1 MARRFSNV
9 RSKSQVDFEYIVN
22 NIELITPFGK
32 ETVKNM
38 KAFFPGQEQ
47 SLKRE
52 FFLIEEIIKF
62 NRDENKKLVDLKLA
76 LMPLKDIRFSVER
89 SEKDTLSTIELFEIK
104 STLLI
109 FEKVKEIFKGVNI
122 PKEFE
127 ILDTREVLDE
137 LDPRGDRLNTFY
149 IYEEFSEK
157 LKQLR
162 EEKKTKELSIR
173 NEKKKIRE
181 RLRRELEIHLT
192 PKFDYIVSKGD
203 TEEFEKLNNVLELEQ
218 TAQDLVSIT
227 FGIAE
232 TEEQKLK
239 NKEIRKLEIEIEVEE
254 DAVREELSFR
264 IWENSKPI
272 LENMRRIGRLD
283 FTIGKAEFAVNN
295 NCVKPEIVK
304 DHIIEIN
311 EGRHTKVEHI
321 LKKKEKEYIP
331 VSISLKEGVACI
343 TGANMGGKTIS
354 LKLVG
359 MMVFLTQYGFFVPAK
374 ELKIGLSSFMQILIG
389 DSQSVERGLSSFG
402 SEMEELKEI
411 LDNSKERS
419 LILIDEIASGTNP
432 IEGRALTKGLIEYLK
447 KRETITLIT
456 THFEVGDEEEVKNL
470 QVVGL
475 ANTDIKLLEREIK
488 YSNRSQRIDIVSK
501 YMDYRLV
508 EVKKKAKVPHDALNI
523 ARILGIDKQILESA
537 KEHLE

>member
-9 RSKSQVDFEYIVN
+9 RSRSQVDFEYIVN
-22 NIELITPFGK
+22 CIELITPFGK
-32 ETVKNM
+32 EALRNM
-38 KAFFPGQEQ
+38 KPFFPGQEE

-52 FFLIEEIIKF
+52 FQLIEEMIQFGKT
-62 NRDENKKLVDLKLA
+62 EKKKLVDLKLT
-76 LMPLKDIRFSVER
+76 LMPIKDIRFSVER
-89 SEKDTLSTIELFEIK
+89 TEKDTISTIELFEIK
-104 STLLI
+104 SALLI
-109 FEKVKEIFKGVNI
+109 FEKLKEIFKGTNI

-127 ILDTREVLDE
+127 IIDTTDVLNK

-149 IYEEFSEK
+149 IYEEFSDK

-162 EEKKTKELSIR
+162 EEKKSKEIGIR
-173 NEKKKIRE
+173 NDKKKIRE
-181 RLRRELEIHLT
+181 KLRKELGINLT

-203 TEEFEKLNNVLELEQ
+203 AEEFEKLNNVKDLEQ
-218 TAQDLVSIT
+218 VAQDLVSIT
-227 FGIAE
+227 FGVIE
-232 TEEQKLK
+232 TEEQKYIK
-239 NKEIRKLEIEIEVEE
+239 KEIEKLEIDIEIEEN
-254 DAVREELSFR
+254 AVRESLSLE
-264 IWENSKPI
+264 IWKRNKII
-272 LENMRRIGRLD
+272 LENMQRIGRLD
-283 FTIGKAEFAVNN
+283 FTIGRGEFAVNN
-295 NCVKPEIVK
+295 NCIKPEIVK
-304 DHIIEIN
+304 EHIVEIE

-321 LKKKEKEYIP
+321 LRKKEKEYIP

-374 ELKIGLSSFMQILIG
+374 SLRIGLSSFMQILIG

-432 IEGRALTKGLIEYLK
+432 VEGRALTKGLIDYLK
-447 KRETITLIT
+447 LRDTITLIT
-456 THFEVGDEEEVKNL
+456 THFEVGEEKEIKKL

-488 YSNRSQRIDIVSK
+488 YANRSQRIDIVGK

-508 EVKKKAKVPHDALNI
+508 EVKEEAGVPRDALNI
-523 ARILGIDKQILESA
+523 ARILGIDKQILERA
-537 KEHLE
+537 KKYL